1 MLKIAESERAAINY
15 EFSELIAKESIR
27 SCLEFI
33 EELALQYTRQTLL
46 PTTQLRM
53 IGRKA
58 LVRAIEHF
66 NIDRGL
72 AFNAH
77 ATWWIKQSIEREIMV
92 KHWRITP
99 RSEE

>member
-77 ATWWIKQSIEREIMV
+77 ATWWIKQSIEREILV
-92 KHWRITP
+92 K
-99 RSEE
+99 